1 MLTCSILLCCVT
13 TLVLNAALM
22 LEWVVISGSLHPS
35 LPVELGR
42 QGEQGMRVAGNPPRR
57 PREKEDG
64 WAKDPPSTPESMRS
78 RGIRVG
84 GAPHLPRPVER
95 LEQSGERGTPYLLRE
110 QQIKPDGR
118 GAGDRTCTPGS
129 RELEETCEGQG
140 IPHQH
145 R

>member
-1 MLTCSILLCCVT
+1 MGERSSIYPRKH
-13 TLVLNAALM
+13 
-22 LEWVVISGSLHPS
+22 E
-35 LPVELGR
+35 
-42 QGEQGMRVAGNPPRR
+42 EQRGQ
-57 PREKEDG
+57 
-64 WAKDPPSTPESMRS
+64 S
-78 RGIRVG
+78 R

-110 QQIKPDGR
+110 LQIKPDGR
-118 GAGDRTCTPGS
+118 GTGDRTCTPGS